1 MPNSQPRPLP
11 RPLSRYLTISSQ
23 AGNKLLTA
31 VKKIRKS
38 VLEFLKKKKRERKRA
53 KYIQQEKQKTHPTYF
68 HKLIS
73 QDE

>member
-38 VLEFLKKKKRERKRA
+38 ALEIFQKKNEREEESEIYSARKT
-53 KYIQQEKQKTHPTYF
+53 KNTSNLF
-68 HKLIS
+68 S
-73 QDE
+73 

>member
-31 VKKIRKS
+31 VKKIRKR
-38 VLEFLKKKKRERKRA
+38 VLEFFKKKREREEESEIYSA
-53 KYIQQEKQKTHPTYF
+53 KKT
-68 HKLIS
+68 KNIS
-73 QDE
+73 NLFS

>member
-31 VKKIRKS
+31 VKKIRKR
-38 VLEFLKKKKRERKRA
+38 VLEFFKKKREREEESEIYSA
-53 KYIQQEKQKTHPTYF
+53 KKPKN
-68 HKLIS
+68 IS
-73 QDE
+73 NLFS